1 MAHRVADAN
10 RPTPVLHHQSDI
22 PKIQRVDE
30 RCQIAHMGAE
40 RVFPVGRGF
49 AFAETH
55 MVGNH
60 NPMRCRQRWDKIS
73 IYVAPGWLSVQ
84 Q

>member
-1 MAHRVADAN
+1 
-10 RPTPVLHHQSDI
+10 
-22 PKIQRVDE
+22 
-30 RCQIAHMGAE
+30 MGSE
-40 RVFPVGRGF
+40 RVFPVERGF

-60 NPMRCRQRWDKIS
+60 DPMRCRQRRDEIS
-73 IYVAPGWLSVQ
+73 IYVALGWLSVQ